1 MAEQITFKADGFQ
14 LEGIIDRISEERAVI
29 ITHPHPQ
36 YGGDMYNSVVS
47 SIQTAYSN
55 MQYSTL
61 RFNFRGSGHSEGQF
75 DNGIGEQRDVLAALE
90 YLIQKGFKSIDL
102 AGYSFGAWVNAQT
115 SSQSESFQNLIMVSP
130 PVDFMDFNNIQ
141 SIPMLSLVIVGSRDD
156 FASVGNIEKV
166 VPVWNETA
174 KVEIIEGADHFYGG
188 ANEELVNI
196 ISSRL
201 AAESE

>member
-1 MAEQITFKADGFQ
+1 
-14 LEGIIDRISEERAVI
+14 
-29 ITHPHPQ
+29 
-36 YGGDMYNSVVS
+36 
-47 SIQTAYSN
+47 
-55 MQYSTL
+55 
-61 RFNFRGSGHSEGQF
+61 
-75 DNGIGEQRDVLAALE
+75 
-90 YLIQKGFKSIDL
+90 
-102 AGYSFGAWVNAQT
+102 
-115 SSQSESFQNLIMVSP
+115 MVSP